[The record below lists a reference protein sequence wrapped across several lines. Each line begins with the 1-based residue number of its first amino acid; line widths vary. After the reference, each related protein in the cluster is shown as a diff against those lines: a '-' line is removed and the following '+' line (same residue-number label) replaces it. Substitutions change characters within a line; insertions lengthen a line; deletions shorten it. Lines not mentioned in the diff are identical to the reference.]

1 MYLKTLEII
10 GFKSFAEKTK
20 LSFEPGMTA
29 IVGPNGCG
37 KSNVAD
43 AIRWVLGEQSAKALR
58 GSKMEDVIFNGTDTH
73 KPLGM
78 AEVSLTLADCEKILG
93 VEYNEVTITRR
104 VYRSGEG
111 HYFINKT
118 PCRLKDI
125 QRLFMD
131 TGIGTNS
138 YSLMEQGRIDKILS
152 SHPED
157 RRAVFEEASGITKY
171 KADRREAMR
180 KLEQTEANLL
190 RLEDVV
196 KEVKRQIISLQRQAG
211 KARRYQ
217 EIYGRLREL
226 DLYASRERINQLD
239 GEIKT
244 LESRIASI
252 SEQDEAIKADIA
264 QTEQQANDVRSQLSV
279 VEQHIQ
285 ETMEAGVRARTE
297 LERVRELIRNN
308 QDRINE
314 MRTLSERDTR
324 DAEGAKANKAGHEKT
339 LEEINEQHEQASDRR
354 DQADKELAEHV
365 KRLNEAEQRVSEA
378 TKLLHNLRTE
388 QIDLESRVARLQNEL
403 AALDAEERQN
413 IIRRERLSA
422 EHAEMQRNLELFQG
436 RQADMVDRLK
446 QLQEAVERSV
456 RQLETFQG
464 QRADKNQLIQQLR
477 QKLGDFKSQIAAKQ
491 ARIDMLKSSEAERK
505 GFPEGARQILDPK
518 SSLRTDRANVLGP
531 LSELVRAEPE
541 YHIALEAALRPWLD
555 AVVVRDDG
563 SAMSFLRELEALAK
577 GAARLLT
584 ASGSATAEIKEGV
597 RLVNHVSAKEDVQ
610 GLVERLIGNVVVV
623 NNIEEIPSPRPAGIA
638 YVTRTGS
645 FVSDAGAEFWKRENE
660 QSNPLARQQTLA
672 MWQTE
677 LDQLTAQRDEVQS
690 QFNLV
695 VNEEATMGSA
705 IDASRKELEESRR
718 QLAQAEG
725 ENRVITREAQQA
737 RQRAETVAYELKA
750 IEEKAAGGSG
760 RREGILQNI
769 DTLKNRMSEI
779 RSTISDKT
787 EELRDLDQI
796 RTNCMTEV
804 SDRRVR
810 YAEARQQVESLVQR
824 RQQITIRIAELQSL
838 IEERARGVSSYQ
850 TRIAELENANKG
862 AAERISPL
870 EAQAAEQAKKLDEAR
885 MTRDKL
891 NISLGAANSAIHEK
905 REMHD
910 EVREKRSACEVE
922 VAQQR
927 MRRQNLADRVTG
939 EWKVMLDDVFTAKEP
954 SLLEG
959 QEKQLDR
966 EGMETEIAELR
977 AKMEAMGPVNL
988 VAIEEHR
995 ELEERYTFLTTQQND
1010 LMNAKQQLMEL
1021 IQQINKTTTEMFAE
1035 TFNKVNENF
1044 QMMFSQLF
1052 GGGTAK
1058 LVLVED
1064 GDILESGIE
1073 IIARPPGKKLQSVS
1087 LLSGGERT
1095 MTAVGLLFALYMVK
1109 PSAFCVLDELDAALD
1124 EANIGRFVKTVQGFM
1139 DRSQFV
1145 VITHNRM
1152 TIAAAGTLYG
1162 VTMEVRGVSK
1172 IVSVKFNEE
1181 DKRERA
1187 VVHVGKAASASEAV
1201 APAELPPAEQP
1212 ETAAPVAVE
1221 EPPVEPTE
1229 PPAPTA

>member
-10 GFKSFAEKTK
+10 GFKSFAEKTR
-20 LSFEPGMTA
+20 LNFEPGMTA

-58 GSKMEDVIFNGTDTH
+58 GAKMEDVIFQGTDTH

-93 VEYNEVTITRR
+93 VQYNEVTITRR
-104 VYRSGEG
+104 VFRSGDG

-217 EIYGRLREL
+217 EVHGRLRDL
-226 DLYASRERINQLD
+226 DLFTSRDRLNQLD
-239 GEIKT
+239 SDIKT

-252 SEQDEAIKADIA
+252 TEQDEAIKADVA
-264 QTEQQANDVRSQLSV
+264 QTEQHANELRNQLTL
-279 VEQHIQ
+279 VEQLIQ
-285 ETMEAGVRARTE
+285 EAMEAGVRTRTE
-297 LERVRELIRNN
+297 LDRVRELMRNN
-308 QDRINE
+308 LDRIAE
-314 MRTLSERDTR
+314 MNALSERDTR
-324 DAEGAKANKAGHEKT
+324 DAEGARANKAQHEKT
-339 LEEINEQHEQASDRR
+339 LEEMDAQHEQAQERR
-354 DQADKELAEHV
+354 EQADRDLAENV
-365 KRLNEAEQRVSEA
+365 KRLNEAEQRVQESSR
-378 TKLLHNLRTE
+378 LLHQLRTE

-422 EHAEMQRNLELFQG
+422 EHAEAQRNLELFQN
-436 RQADMVDRLK
+436 RQTEMVDRLK
-446 QLQEAVERSV
+446 QLQEGVERAQ

-464 QRADKNQLIQQLR
+464 QRASKSQLIQQLR
-477 QKLGDFKSQIAAKQ
+477 QKAGDIKAQMAGRQAK
-491 ARIDMLKSSEAERK
+491 IDMLKASEAERK

-518 SSLRTDRANVLGP
+518 SALRTDRASVLGP
-531 LSELVRAEPE
+531 LSEIVRTEPA
-541 YHIALEAALRPWLD
+541 YHLALEAALRPWLD
-555 AVVVRDDG
+555 AVVLRDG
-563 SAMSFLRELEALAK
+563 EAALSFLRELDAQTV
-577 GAARLLT
+577 GAARLLWRDGLPPNAAT
-584 ASGSATAEIKEGV
+584 PPAGERLLDHVATTRDDVRSLLEQLIGRVLLVDSLEAIPHPLPEGSVFVTRSGS
-597 RLVNHVSAKEDVQ
+597 LVA
-610 GLVERLIGNVVVV
+610 
-623 NNIEEIPSPRPAGIA
+623 A
-638 YVTRTGS
+638 
-645 FVSDAGAEFWKRENE
+645 AGAEFWKRENE

-672 MWQTE
+672 LWQGE
-677 LDQLTAQRDEVQS
+677 LDELTRQRDETQN
-690 QFNLV
+690 QLNLV
-695 VNEEATMGSA
+695 VNEEATMASA
-705 IDASRKELEESRR
+705 LEQSRRELEETRR
-718 QLAQAEG
+718 NLAQAEG
-725 ENRVITREAQQA
+725 ENRMIVREAQQA
-737 RQRAETVAYELKA
+737 RQREETVAYELRA
-750 IEEKAAGGSG
+750 IEEKNEGGSG

-769 DTLKNRMSEI
+769 DQLRNRMAEI
-779 RSTISDKT
+779 RNTISAKT

-796 RTNCMTEV
+796 RTTCMTEV
-804 SDRRVR
+804 TDRRVR
-810 YAEARQQVESLVQR
+810 FAEARQQVESLVQR
-824 RQQITIRIAELQSL
+824 RQQTAARIAELQSL
-838 IEERARGVSSYQ
+838 IDERARGVSSYQ
-850 TRIAELENANKG
+850 IRIEELKRTNTEAEARIA
-862 AAERISPL
+862 PL
-870 EAQAAEQAKKLDEAR
+870 EVQVAEQQKRLDDAR
-885 MTRDKL
+885 FERERQ
-891 NISLGAANSAIHEK
+891 NIALAMANSAIREK

-910 EVREKRSACEVE
+910 DVREKRSACEVE

-939 EWKVMLDDVFTAKEP
+939 EWKVSLDDVFSAKEP
-954 SLLEG
+954 AISEEFP
-959 QEKQLDR
+959 QQLDR
-966 EGMETEIAELR
+966 EAMEIEVAELR
-977 AKMEAMGPVNL
+977 AKIEAMGPVNL

-1010 LMNAKQQLMEL
+1010 LTNAKQQLMDL
-1021 IQQINKTTTEMFAE
+1021 IAQINKTTTDMFAE

-1044 QMMFSQLF
+1044 QQMFTQLF

-1139 DRSQFV
+1139 DRSQFI

-1172 IVSVKFNEE
+1172 IVSVKFN
-1181 DKRERA
+1181 DQDRRERP
-1187 VVHVGKAASASEAV
+1187 VVVQGNASATPVAADHEPAR
-1201 APAELPPAEQP
+1201 APALAETPAEPP
-1212 ETAAPVAVE
+1212 ETAASADA
-1221 EPPVEPTE
+1221 
-1229 PPAPTA
+1229 PPAS